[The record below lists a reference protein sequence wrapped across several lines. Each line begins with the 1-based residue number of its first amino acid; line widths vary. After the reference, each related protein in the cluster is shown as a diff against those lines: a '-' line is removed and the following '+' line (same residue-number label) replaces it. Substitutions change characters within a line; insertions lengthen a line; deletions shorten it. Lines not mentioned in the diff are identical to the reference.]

1 MVKTLQQIAQQLST
15 PKTVQKTISEK
26 TKVVQETKPVPK
38 VQLIY
43 AFNGTG
49 KTRLSRE
56 FKELLPPTIKDEEAQ
71 HSGLASKKVLYYSA
85 FTEDL
90 FYWDNDLAY
99 GTEPKPKLLI
109 HPNSFTRWVLEEQGQ
124 DQNIATNFQRYTNDK
139 LTPRFNEEY
148 EIELKDGKKK
158 TIKAFTQVTF
168 SLESGDD
175 GHTGNL
181 KISKGEESNFI
192 WSVFYTM
199 LEQAI
204 FTLNDIQPD
213 YPEPTPFDNL
223 EYVFIDDPVS
233 SLDDNHL
240 IQLAV
245 DLAQLIKLNK
255 SDVKFIITTHNPLF
269 FNVLCNEF
277 GSDDKT
283 EQYTWKSKWF
293 SKFRLERNG
302 DGSFQLAEQLN
313 DSPFS
318 YHLHLISQLE
328 EVVKS
333 GQVEKYHFNLLRN
346 ILEKTATFL
355 GYKRWEHLLPETSD
369 GLPNPYAKRIVNFS
383 SHSKHA
389 AEEVAPLKPEEKKI
403 LEELIK
409 HIVEH
414 YRFRQEKTHD

>member
-1 MVKTLQQIAQQLST
+1 MGKTLTEIAQQLGT
-15 PKTVQKTISEK
+15 ADK
-26 TKVVQETKPVPK
+26 K

-56 FKELLPPTIKDEEAQ
+56 FKQLVAPKADGSEGDEDADQAELSRNRI
-71 HSGLASKKVLYYSA
+71 LYYNA

-90 FYWDNDLAY
+90 FYWDNDLELDA
-99 GTEPKPKLLI
+99 EPKLKI
-109 HPNSFTRWVLEEQGQ
+109 QPNSFTDWILKDQGQ
-124 DQNIATNFQRYTNDK
+124 DRNIITNFQRYASEK

-148 EIELKDGKKK
+148 KTKDKDDKEI
-158 TIKAFTQVTF
+158 TVKAFSEVTF
-168 SLESGDD
+168 SLERGDD
-175 GHTGNL
+175 EHSGNL

-192 WSVFYTM
+192 WSIFYT
-199 LEQAI
+199 LIEQVI
-204 FTLNDIQPD
+204 NVLNVA
-213 YPEPTPFDNL
+213 EPGERETDQFNQL
-223 EYVFIDDPVS
+223 GYIFIDDPVS

-245 DLAQLIKLNK
+245 DLAQLVK
-255 SDVKFIITTHNPLF
+255 SNDSSVKFIIATHNPLF

-277 GSDDKT
+277 GSDAKT
-283 EQYTWKSKWF
+283 ERYNWKAKWF
-293 SKFRLERNG
+293 GKSRLEKNR
-302 DGSFQLAEQLN
+302 DGSLHLIEQPS
-313 DSPFS
+313 DSPFA

-328 EVVKS
+328 EAIKS
-333 GQVEKYHFNLLRN
+333 GHVEKYHFNMLRN

-389 AEEVAPLKPEEKKI
+389 AEEVPPLKPEEKKV
-403 LEELIK
+403 LENLVK
-409 HIVEH
+409 HVVEH
-414 YRFRQEKTHD
+414 HRFWQEKTT